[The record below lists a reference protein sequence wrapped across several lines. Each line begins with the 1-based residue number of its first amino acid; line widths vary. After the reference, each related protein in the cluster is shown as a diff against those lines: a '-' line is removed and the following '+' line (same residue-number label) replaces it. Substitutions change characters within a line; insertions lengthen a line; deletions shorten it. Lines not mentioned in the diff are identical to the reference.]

1 VAERSFWILP
11 ADPLYLPSEAQQD
24 AVLKFFGEV
33 SPFPN
38 ANGGYTVHRSE
49 TPQLHDAGEA
59 LEAVICPAC
68 EARIDLMDDEGDEW
82 WSALRDEET
91 SEDALTTMPCCEAEV
106 RVLDL
111 TFDSPSYFQRFAV
124 GALEPSFS
132 DDDWVLSKHGDP
144 LELNEKALA
153 HFEKLMG
160 CKVRQMWRIGY

>member
-1 VAERSFWILP
+1 MAERSFWILP
-11 ADPLYLPSEAQQD
+11 ADPLYQPSESQRAAAIQY
-24 AVLKFFGEV
+24 FGKV

-38 ANGGYTVHRSE
+38 ANGDYSIRVSE
-49 TPQLHDAGEA
+49 TPALLDAGEA

-82 WSALRDEET
+82 WGGLRNEEMAKDT
-91 SEDALTTMPCCEAEV
+91 RTTMPCCEADV
-106 RVLDL
+106 AVLDL
-111 TFDSPSYFQRFAV
+111 TFDGPSFFQCFAV

-144 LELNEKALA
+144 IELKEEAMA
-153 HFEKLMG
+153 HFEKLVG